1 MLSLLEEADLHV
13 TQSFLQ
19 LSNLFLPL
27 LQIPFQF
34 MLVGK
39 KKAADKTLGFRGA
52 ALIACS
58 GVSSCRNITKWT
70 VSAMQAPNDHRL
82 RTDEFKPTR

>member
-39 KKAADKTLGFRGA
+39 KKG
-52 ALIACS
+52 S
-58 GVSSCRNITKWT
+58 
-70 VSAMQAPNDHRL
+70 
-82 RTDEFKPTR
+82 